1 MRVSP
6 SYAVF
11 TVTFAAVF
19 AVVYFLAVENNWAL
33 FTYAPATGT
42 FAPLLTP
49 ATAGPTMYWYGWI
62 ATAAIAAALVAVF
75 ASLVPESL
83 AKWLWPGLSWAV
95 PVAAL
100 VAFGYL
106 LSGYFLR

>member
-1 MRVSP
+1 MTASP
-6 SYAVF
+6 RAAVF
-11 TVTFAAVF
+11 TVIFAAVF
-19 AVVYFLAVENNWAL
+19 SVVYVLAVQNNWAL

-62 ATAAIAAALVAVF
+62 ATAAIAAGVVAAVV
-75 ASLVPESL
+75 SLIPESL
-83 AKWLWPGLSWAV
+83 AKWVWPGFSWAV
-95 PVAAL
+95 PIVVL
-100 VAFGYL
+100 IAFGYL

>member
-19 AVVYFLAVENNWAL
+19 SLVYVLAVEKNWAL
-33 FTYAPATGT
+33 FSYAPATGT
-42 FAPLLTP
+42 FAPLTTP
-49 ATAGPTMYWYGWI
+49 AAAGPTMYWYGWI
-62 ATAAIAAALVAVF
+62 ATAAIVAGAVAAV
-75 ASLVPESL
+75 ASLLPERL
-83 AKWLWPGLSWAV
+83 AKFVWPGFAWAV
-95 PVAAL
+95 PVAVL
-100 VAFGYL
+100 IAFGYL